1 MGITVYEIATGNPPL
16 ADLSAMRAIQLI
28 PKSPPPRLEGDFSN
42 LMKEFVASCLNE
54 VPDEVR
60 ECMGLGKFEF

>member
-1 MGITVYEIATGNPPL
+1 
-16 ADLSAMRAIQLI
+16 MRAIQLI

-42 LMKEFVASCLNE
+42 LMKEFVAACLNE

-60 ECMGLGKFEF
+60 ECIYLDVEKFLL